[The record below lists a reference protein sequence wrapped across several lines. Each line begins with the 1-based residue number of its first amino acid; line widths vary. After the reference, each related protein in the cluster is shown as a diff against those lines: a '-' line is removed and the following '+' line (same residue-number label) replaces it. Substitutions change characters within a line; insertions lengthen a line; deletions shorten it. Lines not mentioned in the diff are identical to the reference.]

1 MTQPTD
7 YHDAVV
13 RVRYAETD
21 QMGVVYHG
29 NYFVWFEVG
38 RVELMR
44 SLGFEYKLME
54 KEDDCHIVVVEAHCR
69 YLKPAKYDD
78 VLRVRTRITET
89 MNRMIRY
96 SYELIHDSDN
106 ELLATGETKHI
117 ICGSNGRPKMLPQKY
132 RARFTEVSS
141 NAVQARQ
148 A

>member
-1 MTQPTD
+1 M
-7 YHDAVV
+7 

-54 KEDDCHIVVVEAHCR
+54 IEDDCHIVVVEANCR

-78 VLRVRTRITET
+78 VLRVRTRIAET

-96 SYELIHDSDN
+96 SYELIRDVDN
-106 ELLATGETKHI
+106 QLLATGNTMHV
-117 ICGSNGRPKMLPQKY
+117 ICGSNGRPKRLPQKY
-132 RARFTEVSS
+132 RERFAEISAKLPVEKPT
-141 NAVQARQ
+141 
-148 A
+148 